1 MEFIIC
7 YTDNKGNNVWEEIIG
22 ENENKII
29 TFENLIDQLHKQTF
43 EDVIEEYKKGRK
55 EDSVLVECI
64 ENQVYDDEDLYE
76 FLEELGAEL
85 IEYNDGYALI
95 KTDKGKYYEVPYEN
109 FENRFGN
116 DLPNETILFFDADRI
131 YDVTDSWLDA

>member
-1 MEFIIC
+1 MQESAREFKG
-7 YTDNKGNNVWEEIIG
+7 DNQM

-43 EDVIEEYKKGRK
+43 EDVIEEYKKGRE

-95 KTDKGKYYEVPYEN
+95 KTDKGKYYEVPYED
-109 FENRFGN
+109 FENRFGD

>member
-1 MEFIIC
+1 M
-7 YTDNKGNNVWEEIIG
+7 

-43 EDVIEEYKKGRK
+43 EDVIEEYKKGRE
-55 EDSVLVECI
+55 EDSVLVKCI

-95 KTDKGKYYEVPYEN
+95 KTDKGKYYEVPYED
-109 FENRFGN
+109 FENRFGD
-116 DLPNETILFFDADRI
+116 DLPNETMLFFDINRI
-131 YDVTDSWLDA
+131 YDVTDSWADA

>member
-1 MEFIIC
+1 M
-7 YTDNKGNNVWEEIIG
+7 
-22 ENENKII
+22 
-29 TFENLIDQLHKQTF
+29 
-43 EDVIEEYKKGRK
+43 
-55 EDSVLVECI
+55 
-64 ENQVYDDEDLYE
+64 YE

>member
-1 MEFIIC
+1 MA
-7 YTDNKGNNVWEEIIG
+7 
-22 ENENKII
+22 NENKII
-29 TFENLIDQLHKQTF
+29 TFENLINQLHKQTF
-43 EDVIEEYKKGRK
+43 EDIIEEYKKGRE

-76 FLEELGAEL
+76 FLEELGAEV
-85 IEYNDGYALI
+85 IDYNCSYALI
-95 KTDKGKYYEVPYEN
+95 KTNNDKYYEIPYKN

-131 YDVTDSWLDA
+131 YDVTDSWLDV

>member
-1 MEFIIC
+1 MQESAREFKE
-7 YTDNKGNNVWEEIIG
+7 DNQM

-43 EDVIEEYKKGRK
+43 EDVIEEYKKGRE

-95 KTDKGKYYEVPYEN
+95 KTDKGKYYEVPYED
-109 FENRFGN
+109 FENRFGD

>member
-1 MEFIIC
+1 M
-7 YTDNKGNNVWEEIIG
+7 

-43 EDVIEEYKKGRK
+43 EDVIEEYNKGRE

-64 ENQVYDDEDLYE
+64 ENQVYDDEDLYK
-76 FLEELGAEL
+76 FLEKLGAEL
-85 IEYNDGYALI
+85 IDYNVGYAVI
-95 KTDKGKYYEVPYEN
+95 KTNSRNYYAVPCKD
-109 FENRFGN
+109 FENRFGD

>member
-1 MEFIIC
+1 MAREFKE
-7 YTDNKGNNVWEEIIG
+7 DNQM

-43 EDVIEEYKKGRK
+43 EDVIEEYKKGRE

-95 KTDKGKYYEVPYEN
+95 KTDKGKYYEVPYED
-109 FENRFGN
+109 FENRFGD

>member
-1 MEFIIC
+1 M
-7 YTDNKGNNVWEEIIG
+7 
-22 ENENKII
+22 ENEKKII

-43 EDVIEEYKKGRK
+43 EDIIEEYKKGRE

-76 FLEELGAEL
+76 FLEELGAEV
-85 IEYNDGYALI
+85 IDYNCGYALI
-95 KTDKGKYYEVPYEN
+95 KTNNDKYYEIPYKN
-109 FENRFGN
+109 FENRFGS

-131 YDVTDSWLDA
+131 YDVTDSWLDV